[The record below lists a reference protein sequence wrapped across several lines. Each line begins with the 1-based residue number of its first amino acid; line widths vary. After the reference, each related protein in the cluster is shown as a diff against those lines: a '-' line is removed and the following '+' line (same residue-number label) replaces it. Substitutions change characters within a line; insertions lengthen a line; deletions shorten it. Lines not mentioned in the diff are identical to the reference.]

1 MAINNR
7 YPASRLKQIKSKGNY
22 WFVTTT
28 KPPEIQAI
36 TGGDLT
42 VRKST
47 KTQDRRKAELLHR
60 EIESQIHKNWDDLLE
75 RDPLVEL
82 LEQHWGSKPQATQGL
97 GVYEFMDKWDGGR
110 VLACTVVC
118 MGKDEWNMELAN
130 QLFRYLSHEE
140 ATDFRDAITVRQDPY
155 PPEVQYE
162 KNELLRAFMARN
174 YADDAA
180 EPKAKTTTKR
190 NIRTNLTG
198 CPTILEVLPEYMNA
212 KRWKNITAKEKQY
225 VPNYIQ
231 HCVDII
237 GNRPLDQILAR
248 DAITIMDVLDQAGK
262 ANNTIKT
269 YKRSVSN
276 LLGWAATN
284 LLNEKIEEPWIKA
297 NPFKGISSTA
307 YGKKKRSY
315 EALKTDQLHK
325 LFKLNMPND
334 IWLQF
339 SIGITTGMRLD
350 EIALLEW
357 EQFKIDRNGLRYFDL
372 SLGAIVKNDRFSAR
386 TVAIPDCLILPK
398 PATGR
403 LFDWATDDD
412 GKSSKEASKV
422 LNKWVNKIRYN
433 DADDRKVFHSLRH
446 NLTGFMSNLRPAPAS
461 EHMDWITGHG
471 MEGNVTAS
479 ERQTT
484 YSQDID
490 VNLKYEIVNRIQ
502 HPWLIQ

>member
-42 VRKST
+42 VRRST

-60 EIESQIHKNWDDLLE
+60 EIESQIHRDWDGLLE

-82 LEQHWGSKPQATQGL
+82 LEQHWDSKPQSTKGW
-97 GVYEFMDKWDGGR
+97 GVQEFIDECDGGR

-118 MGKDEWNMELAN
+118 MGKDGWNMELAN
-130 QLFRYLSHEE
+130 QLFRCLSHEE
-140 ATDFRDAITVRQDPY
+140 AKDFRDAITVRQDPY
-155 PPEVQYE
+155 PPEFQYE
-162 KNELLRAFMARN
+162 KNELLRAFMAEN
-174 YADDAA
+174 YQDDAA
-180 EPKAKTTTKR
+180 APKAKTTSKR
-190 NIRTNLTG
+190 KIRTNLTG
-198 CPTILEVLPEYMNA
+198 CPTILEVLPDYMNA
-212 KRWKNITAKEKQY
+212 KRWKKITDKEKQY

-231 HCVDII
+231 HCVSII
-237 GNRPLDQILAR
+237 GNRPLDQVIAR
-248 DAITIMDVLDQAGK
+248 DALTIMEALDEEGK

-276 LLGWAATN
+276 LLDWAVTN
-284 LLNEKIEEPWIKA
+284 SLNETIEEPWIKA
-297 NPFKGISSTA
+297 NPFKGISSKD
-307 YGKKKRSY
+307 YGKEKRSY

-325 LFKLNMPND
+325 LFELNMPND
-334 IWLQF
+334 MRLQF
-339 SIGITTGMRLD
+339 CIAITTGMRLD

-357 EQFKIDRNGLRYFDL
+357 GQYKIDRNGLRYFDL

-386 TVAIPDCLILPK
+386 TVAIPDCLMLPK

-403 LFDWATDDD
+403 LFDWVTDDD
-412 GKSSKEASKV
+412 GKSSKDASKA
-422 LNKWVNKIRYN
+422 LNKWVKKIRYD

-490 VNLKYEIVNRIQ
+490 VEIKYDIVNRVK